1 MVLMLTTGVSGSTTI
16 PPATPDPLPF
26 PTMEGVAEAD
36 EMALAGA
43 TVVGASVTM
52 PPAAP
57 PCWRAARAVDEDDEE
72 ETELTG
78 MLIPCCWAGMV
89 KRPDVPPRPSGTL
102 AGGVVELDVAEERE
116 LTLPWE
122 TEMDAWPGAPAPA
135 RTGVTELEVLELG
148 EPAGP
153 PAPTFTEAE
162 TGKAPTPTS
171 IEADTGPTPI
181 ACPLNGSLP
190 AAAALE
196 AEAEAEA
203 EAEEADAALAELS
216 ALRALKTAA
225 AVITSL
231 PPIPAALKKLALLAL
246 LTLATEA
253 TLALLA
259 LASDALRTLALL
271 ALL

>member
-1 MVLMLTTGVSGSTTI
+1 
-16 PPATPDPLPF
+16 
-26 PTMEGVAEAD
+26 
-36 EMALAGA
+36 MALAGA
-43 TVVGASVTM
+43 TVVGASATM

-57 PCWRAARAVDEDDEE
+57 PCWRAGRAVDEDDEE

-78 MLIPCCWAGMV
+78 MLIPCCCWAGMV
-89 KRPDVPPRPSGTL
+89 KRPDVPPSPSGTL
-102 AGGVVELDVAEERE
+102 AGGVVELDVVEELE

-148 EPAGP
+148 EPAAP

-162 TGKAPTPTS
+162 TGK
-171 IEADTGPTPI
+171 ADTGPTPI

-190 AAAALE
+190 AAAAL
-196 AEAEAEA
+196 EAEAEA

-253 TLALLA
+253 TLALLT